1 MQYLKINIKR
11 SSAKKISYAIYLE
24 IVYLFIELTM
34 DQNNAIIV
42 YITTYCFFCINM
54 FFANKSVSFIQSQQR
69 L

>member
-11 SSAKKISYAIYLE
+11 SSVKKIRLIYLE

-42 YITTYCFFCINM
+42 YITHCFFCVNK